1 MSSMNMETSTPI
13 SDNKR
18 SREEVSPVNPT
29 PANPEKKVCGEESFT
44 TPTNT
49 APQYGPSLHPDDI
62 IRIAKEL
69 KTLMMPELVSVVET
83 RNANDVQ
90 SIINQ
95 SVKEAVDGVKL
106 AYEGVIEDLKRR
118 NATLSAKC
126 EELEQKVLKCQT
138 VNDEQEQYSRRN
150 CLRISGIPQQQD
162 ECTDTIVLDIAEK
175 LSVDLK
181 LEDIDRSHRVGS
193 KEVKDI
199 IVKFTSYR
207 ARKALISKRAALKQ
221 CGDAESASVYINE
234 DLTAPRNRLL
244 YLARH
249 LVKEKKL
256 TSAYSSDGKIIV
268 IDNDKSRHRV
278 STTADLVR
286 FA

>member
-1 MSSMNMETSTPI
+1 MNMETSTPI

-29 PANPEKKVCGEESFT
+29 PANLEKKVCGEESFT
-44 TPTNT
+44 TPTHT
-49 APQYGPSLHPDDI
+49 APQYGPSLHPSDI

-69 KTLMMPELVSVVET
+69 KTMMPELVSVIESK
-83 RNANDVQ
+83 NANDVQ

-106 AYEGVIEDLKRR
+106 AYEGVIEDLKRT

-162 ECTDTIVLDIAEK
+162 ECTDTIVLNIAEK
-175 LSVDLK
+175 LNVDLK
-181 LEDIDRSHRVGS
+181 LEDIDRSHRVGP
-193 KEVKDI
+193 KAVYDI

-221 CGDAESASVYINE
+221 CRDAVSRRVYINE
-234 DLTAPRNRLL
+234 DLTATRNRLL
-244 YLARH
+244 Y
-249 LVKEKKL
+249 
-256 TSAYSSDGKIIV
+256 
-268 IDNDKSRHRV
+268 
-278 STTADLVR
+278 
-286 FA
+286 